1 MQYLVGRFLIVKVLL
16 GAFNKAS
23 PCTVKFRE
31 VRLTA
36 LSLGTLGF
44 VGWVQ
49 VNLRHGD
56 TVAAPRLLLVVEPR
70 VDGQLLRIYLGP
82 ALAAPRPALLH
93 VAAVARREHVSRV
106 QQRTRATRG
115 RAAKEPSRIS
125 QCTEKAPA
133 TARAFSYPG

>member
-1 MQYLVGRFLIVKVLL
+1 MQYLDGRFFIVKVLL

-36 LSLGTLGF
+36 LSLSTLGF

-49 VNLRHGD
+49 MNFRHGD
-56 TVAAPRLLLVVEPR
+56 TVAAPRLLLVVQPR
-70 VDGQLLRIYLGP
+70 VHRQLLRIYLGP

-93 VAAVARREHVSRV
+93 VAAVARGEHVSRV

-115 RAAKEPSRIS
+115 RAANEPSRIFTVPIRVG
-125 QCTEKAPA
+125 C
-133 TARAFSYPG
+133 

>member
-1 MQYLVGRFLIVKVLL
+1 MQYLDGRFFIVKVLL
-16 GAFNKAS
+16 GAINKAS

-44 VGWVQ
+44 VGGVQ
-49 VNLRHGD
+49 MNFGHGN

-70 VDGQLLRIYLGP
+70 VHGQLLRIYLRP
-82 ALAAPRPALLH
+82 PLAAPRPALLP

-106 QQRTRATRG
+106 QQRSRATRG
-115 RAAKEPSRIS
+115 RAVNEPSQSFTVPRVVES
-125 QCTEKAPA
+125 A
-133 TARAFSYPG
+133 

>member
-1 MQYLVGRFLIVKVLL
+1 MQYLDGRFFIVKVLL

-23 PCTVKFRE
+23 PCTVKFSE

-44 VGWVQ
+44 VGWVEM
-49 VNLRHGD
+49 NFRHGD

-70 VDGQLLRIYLGP
+70 VHRQLLRIYLGP
-82 ALAAPRPALLH
+82 ALAAPRPPLLH

-115 RAAKEPSRIS
+115 RAVNEPSRIFTVPIRVV
-125 QCTEKAPA
+125 C
-133 TARAFSYPG
+133 